1 MEKLANALLSMRAMA
16 LGMFVFLSGIA
27 IATFIESD
35 QGIQAAKLWIYNA
48 LWFEILMVFLTINM
62 VSNIFRHRMWSRE
75 KIAMLLF
82 HLSFI
87 VIMIGA
93 AVTRYISFEGTM
105 PIREGETSNILYS
118 ADPYLWVRINDG
130 KMQATND
137 TKAFLAESYPF
148 NNTDLE
154 LWLPK
159 HPNNIRIE
167 YVDFK
172 SKHID
177 TLKIDPKFKTSAL
190 DIVTDGM
197 TSNFVV
203 DNEIAAIG
211 GIQVAFSEKEK
222 VIGVNVYR
230 KNGQLMIRPSMPMQ
244 FIPMNKMKEARETGQ
259 TPPDS
264 VYVRVAAGEEVP
276 FATTTLYQL
285 AGSQFVFKQEIK
297 NAGKELVP
305 SGRRDVGLDY
315 LTVKITDGTKSKIV
329 TLPGG
334 MREIP
339 QPTFFEFNGL
349 NYHMEYGSKRIELP
363 FGMKC
368 IDFMLDRYP
377 GSDMA
382 SSYASILQIVDEK
395 RKVFTQK
402 RVFMNHVLDYD
413 GYRFF
418 QSAYDQDE
426 KGTILSVN
434 HDWWGTNIT
443 YLGYLM
449 MTIGMIMNLFAPVSR
464 FREML
469 SKLNKSSKTV
479 AVVAFTALASLSYAQ
494 DSTAHDHAGHDHAA
508 HDHTGHDHT
517 DHDHAAHDHAHEEPQ
532 TQPAAS
538 ATPIVRFISEEHSDK
553 LAHLLVQDFKGRIV
567 PMHTVCREILI
578 KLYRGSTY
586 EDRNAV
592 QTVLSM
598 HMYPEYWLDQKV
610 IYVHTAVR
618 ENLKLNKYV
627 SFKEI
632 ASNTGEFKWMDAYN
646 AALRKAESRQSE
658 YEKKL
663 IKLGEKFQVLLSV
676 VNWEYM
682 KIIPLKGDRGNRWFM
697 PFNPELRAT
706 DTITSTLA
714 IRYISSLNES
724 AMNPGNYANSEKL
737 LTALMKMQRSIS
749 PAHILPTETH
759 VQVEISYNK
768 MGIFRNAE
776 YSYLLFGLILM
787 ITFFIKVLKTA
798 TVRSEL
804 IFKRIRQVVSSLFV
818 LIFLYHGTGLGMRW
832 YVSGHAPWS
841 DGYEAVVFIAW
852 VTAGAG
858 LIFSRKNPGIL
869 AGAALLAAFMIMV
882 TELNLLDPEI
892 TPLQPVLK
900 SYWLMIH
907 VAIITGSYGF
917 LGLSCILGLFNL
929 VLFVFRSPRNGEKVT
944 RNINELTYVSEM
956 TMTIGLFMLTIGT
969 FLGGIWANES
979 WGRYWGW
986 DPKETWALVSV
997 LVYAIIM
1004 HFRYIPGLKGNLAFN
1019 IAGFWGYA
1027 AIIFTFFGVNF
1038 ILVGLHSYAN
1048 GDGAVNLPSYVY
1060 VLVLIFLI
1068 LTVFAIRRNKKYSK
1082 DLRNSL

>member
-1 MEKLANALLSMRAMA
+1 MDKLAKALLSMRAMA
-16 LGMFVFLSGIA
+16 VGMFIFLSGIA
-27 IATFIESD
+27 VATFIESD
-35 QGIQAAKLWIYNA
+35 QGIQAAKLWVYNA
-48 LWFEILMVFLTINM
+48 LWFEILILFLTINM
-62 VSNIFRHRMWSRE
+62 VANIFRYRMWSRE

-93 AVTRYISFEGTM
+93 GVTRYISFEGTM
-105 PIREGETSNILYS
+105 PIREGETSNVLYS

-137 TKAFLAESYPF
+137 TKVFMAESYPF
-148 NNTDLE
+148 NNADLN

-159 HPNNIRIE
+159 HKNEIEIE

-172 SKHID
+172 SKQID

-197 TSNFVV
+197 TSNYVISG
-203 DNEIAAIG
+203 EIAAVG
-211 GIQVAFSEKEK
+211 GIQLAFSEKEK
-222 VIGVNVYR
+222 VIGVNVYK

-244 FIPMNKMKEARETGQ
+244 FIPMKAMQQARQTGQ
-259 TPPDS
+259 APPDS

-285 AGSQFVFKQEIK
+285 AGSQFVFKQEIP

-305 SGRRDVGLDY
+305 SGRRDVGMDY
-315 LTVKITDGTKSKIV
+315 LTIKITDGEKSKIV

-339 QPTFFEFNGL
+339 KPTFFEFNGL
-349 NYHMEYGSKRIELP
+349 HYHLEYGSKRIELP

-382 SSYASILQIVDEK
+382 SSYASILQIVDDK
-395 RKVFTQK
+395 RKVYRQK

-469 SKLNKSSKTV
+469 TKLSKSSKAALIIGFV
-479 AVVAFTALASLSYAQ
+479 GLASATYAQ
-494 DSTAHDHAGHDHAA
+494 DTVQQHDHDHAGHDHN
-508 HDHTGHDHT
+508 HDHSAESTP
-517 DHDHAAHDHAHEEPQ
+517 APAPQ
-532 TQPAAS
+532 TA
-538 ATPIVRFISEEHSDK
+538 PIVRFISEEHSDK

-578 KLYRGSTY
+578 KLYRSAKY
-586 EDRNAV
+586 EDHNAV
-592 QTVLSM
+592 QTIMSM

-610 IYVHTAVR
+610 INVHSALR
-618 ENLKLNKYV
+618 SKLKLEKYV

-632 ASNTGEFKWMDAYN
+632 ATNRGEFKWINEYN
-646 AALRKAESRQSE
+646 AALQKPESRQSE

-663 IKLGEKFQVLLSV
+663 IKLGEKFQVMLSV
-676 VNWEYM
+676 VNWQYM
-682 KIIPLKGDRGNRWFM
+682 KIIPLKGDKGNRWFM
-697 PFNPELRAT
+697 PFDPQLRAV
-706 DTITSTLA
+706 DTVTSTLA
-714 IRYISSLNES
+714 LQYISSLNES
-724 AMNPGNYANSEKL
+724 AMNEANYPKSDQL
-737 LTALMKMQRSIS
+737 LTALMTIQRKIA
-749 PAHILPTETH
+749 PAKILPTETH

-768 MGIFRNAE
+768 MGIFKNTE

-787 ITFFIKVLKTA
+787 ITFFIKVLKNS
-798 TVRSEL
+798 TVRSEK
-804 IFKRIRQVVSSLFV
+804 IFKRIRQLVTALFIV
-818 LIFLYHGTGLGMRW
+818 IFLYHAAGLGMRW
-832 YVSGHAPWS
+832 YISGHAPWS

-852 VTAGAG
+852 VTAVAG
-858 LIFSRKNPGIL
+858 LIFARKNPGIL

-929 VLFVFRSPRNGEKVT
+929 TLFTLRGKHNGDKVT

-956 TMTIGLFMLTIGT
+956 AMTIGLFMLTIGT

-1004 HFRYIPGLKGNLAFN
+1004 HFRYIPGLKSTIAFN
-1019 IAGFWGYA
+1019 IASFWGYG
-1027 AIIFTFFGVNF
+1027 AILFTFFGVNF

-1048 GDGAVNLPSYVY
+1048 GDGAVNLPAYVY
-1060 VLVLIFLI
+1060 ILVFIFLI
-1068 LTVFAIRRNKKYSK
+1068 LTVLAVIFNKSYSKELRNK
-1082 DLRNSL
+1082 L